1 MKINPMFH
9 SSLALVAAVALM
21 ASVGCTASSTSQRKA
36 EPSRLSAAKVRVN
49 PTPRLQ
55 SLTRSYEE
63 NFNLFAR
70 TQNNRFRAIHDDVQM
85 IFFLNRNT
93 GLTEFDYPL
102 R

>member
-1 MKINPMFH
+1 MKLNPMLK
-9 SSLALVAAVALM
+9 SSLALVAALAFM
-21 ASVGCTASSTSQRKA
+21 ASVGCVSPRAQAKS
-36 EPSRLSAAKVRVN
+36 EPRLSAAKVRVN

-70 TQNNRFRAIHDDVQM
+70 TQNNRMRAIHDDVQM

>member
-1 MKINPMFH
+1 MKLNPMLK
-9 SSLALVAAVALM
+9 SSLALVAALAFM
-21 ASVGCTASSTSQRKA
+21 ASVGCASSQQRTAKS
-36 EPSRLSAAKVRVN
+36 EPRLSPAKVRVN
-49 PTPRLQ
+49 PSPRLQ

-70 TQNNRFRAIHDDVQM
+70 TQNNRMRAIHDDVQM
-85 IFFLNRNT
+85 ILFLNRNT